1 MGDVLVFS
9 FNSFLVVDNWWW
21 WVGGQWGWGAG
32 GGVTYFLLVA
42 PMKVV
47 DGGGGGGIVMVAV
60 ARVWVFLIYF
70 RKLNNK
76 NLKIEFDLN
85 RCTYGKY
92 LLVEH
97 GVEEER

>member
-1 MGDVLVFS
+1 MA
-9 FNSFLVVDNWWW
+9 N
-21 WVGGQWGWGAG
+21 G
-32 GGVTYFLLVA
+32 GGGPVGVSNLLLVA

-47 DGGGGGGIVMVAV
+47 DGGGGGGGIVMVV
-60 ARVWVFLIYF
+60 VGRVWVFLIYF

-92 LLVEH
+92 LLLEH

>member
-1 MGDVLVFS
+1 MV
-9 FNSFLVVDNWWW
+9 
-21 WVGGQWGWGAG
+21 VGGWPM
-32 GGVTYFLLVA
+32 GVSDLLLVA

-47 DGGGGGGIVMVAV
+47 DGGGGGGGGIVMVAV
-60 ARVWVFLIYF
+60 GRVWVFLIYF
-70 RKLNNK
+70 RKLNYK

-85 RCTYGKY
+85 RCTYSKY

>member
-1 MGDVLVFS
+1 MGVSDL
-9 FNSFLVVDNWWW
+9 
-21 WVGGQWGWGAG
+21 
-32 GGVTYFLLVA
+32 LLVA
-42 PMKVV
+42 PMKVL
-47 DGGGGGGIVMVAV
+47 DGGGGGGGGIVMVAV

-76 NLKIEFDLN
+76 NLKIEFELN

-92 LLVEH
+92 LLVEN